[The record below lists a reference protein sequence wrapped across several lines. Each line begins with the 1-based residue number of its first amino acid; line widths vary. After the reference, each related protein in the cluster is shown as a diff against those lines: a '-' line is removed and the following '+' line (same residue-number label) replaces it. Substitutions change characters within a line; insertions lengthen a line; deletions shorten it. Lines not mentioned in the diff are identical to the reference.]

1 MKSDIIFH
9 VIGNT
14 SPFSLMGESSGYLV
28 IVHKSHYLL
37 ECGAPV
43 FPSLGFQ
50 GIERLKG
57 IFASHSH
64 EDHRRWFTDIA
75 LFMYYDSKLNKKI
88 RLISSEQ
95 ILEEFHKNS
104 KGALERSLSLDSRRV
119 IDIPYSQMVDQVIIG
134 PKSKYFISLET
145 GDNGEFSYKVR
156 DRAGNILGPNRAKI
170 FINPNANRPR
180 LLYKDDETG
189 LWVEP
194 ETYYPFS
201 STIFYEENKNIF
213 IDEEAELSVEAVKSP
228 VWHGVPTIAFRFRT
242 PKNTLFFS
250 ADTVYKP
257 SLWKELAEVRRK
269 QTFRSITREEFER
282 RSVIY
287 GDINE
292 FIEMTWSRERYEAAL
307 VAYKD
312 SVVIH
317 DVARKNSVVHTD
329 YPDIASAK
337 IKDLIL
343 THSPDNLTSLRPIL
357 RSGKRL
363 VLREGRVYEWVK
375 GKLYP
380 FDADIYIKH
389 FSGHYVGYESPEG
402 PFNVIEKDGLLG
414 LVEAGGGE
422 KGLMRVEL
430 YQDIKGEYY
439 PLLLQSNKIYR
450 IRPDGKVEEITFD
463 GHSSRGQVVK
473 SHRGKV
479 GRTKKRPAPDLREP
493 DDEMLRAQ
501 G

>member
-14 SPFSLMGESSGYLV
+14 SPFSLMGESSGYLI
-28 IVHKSHYLL
+28 IVHESHYLL

-75 LFMYYDSKLNKKI
+75 LFMFYDSKLNKKI

-104 KGALERSLSLDSRRV
+104 KGALERSLSPDSRRI
-119 IDIPYSQMVDQVIIG
+119 IDIPYSKMVDQVIIG
-134 PKSKYFISLET
+134 PRSKYFISLET
-145 GDNGEFSYKVR
+145 EDNGQFSYKVR
-156 DRAGNILGPNRAKI
+156 DRKGNLIGPDRAKI
-170 FINPNANRPR
+170 FINPAANRPR
-180 LLYKDDETG
+180 LLYRDDETG

-194 ETYYPFS
+194 ESYYPFS
-201 STIFYEENKNIF
+201 STVFYEENKNVF

-228 VWHGVPTIAFRFRT
+228 VWHGVPTIAFRFKT
-242 PKNTLFFS
+242 PRNTLFYS

-257 SLWKELAEVRRK
+257 TLWKELSETRRQQK
-269 QTFRSITREEFER
+269 FETITREDFEQ

-287 GDINE
+287 GDIND

-307 VAYKD
+307 SAYKD
-312 SVVIH
+312 AVVIH
-317 DVARKNSVVHTD
+317 DVARKESVVHTD
-329 YPDIASAK
+329 YPDIANAK

-343 THSPDNLTSLRPIL
+343 THSPDNLASWRPIL

-363 VLREGRVYEWVK
+363 VLSEGKVYEWVK
-375 GKLYP
+375 GRLHP
-380 FDADIYIKH
+380 LDADIYIKH
-389 FSGHYVGYESPEG
+389 FSGHYVGYKTPEG
-402 PFNVIEKDGLLG
+402 PFKVIEEDGLLG
-414 LVEAGGGE
+414 VVQADGPET
-422 KGLMRVEL
+422 GLMRVQL
-430 YQDIKGEYY
+430 YQDIEGEYF
-439 PLLLQSNKIYR
+439 PLLLPSNKFYR
-450 IRPDGKVEEITFD
+450 LRPDGLVEEVTYD
-463 GHSSRGQVVK
+463 RDTSKGHVVH
-473 SHRGKV
+473 SHRGRAGRVKV
-479 GRTKKRPAPDLREP
+479 LVSDQKKARGGET
-493 DDEMLRAQ
+493 